1 MDILKLDPNDVGDT
15 DDTYEV
21 EGYEDRIEEIE
32 NAYPE
37 EDFRTPEEIAAA
49 QSLEE
54 ETTPEE
60 NIQPTAVETQ
70 NPLPQPQEETGFQ
83 PKATT
88 SFFTPDENGMISD
101 EQLTAAYGGKIPPE
115 GVRIALKLNYVY
127 CILIIFNE

>member
-21 EGYEDRIEEIE
+21 EGYEDRIEEIA

-88 SFFTPDENGMISD
+88 SFFTPDENGMISN
-101 EQLTAAYGGKIPPE
+101 EQLMQA
-115 GVRIALKLNYVY
+115 
-127 CILIIFNE
+127 